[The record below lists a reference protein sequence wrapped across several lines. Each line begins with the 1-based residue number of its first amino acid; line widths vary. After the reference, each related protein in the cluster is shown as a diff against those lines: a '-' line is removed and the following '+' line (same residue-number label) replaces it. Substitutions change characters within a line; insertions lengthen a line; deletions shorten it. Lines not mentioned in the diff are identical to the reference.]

1 MDRYGMN
8 ETCEDEKSTRY
19 CKKKFKQC
27 KKSKVAE
34 MCQKTCG
41 LCHIPKNNN
50 PFNYFEAN
58 GVISLNDWIEKCEF
72 IMKAMN
78 VTNMMGR
85 EMNSTTY
92 TGYLLMSI
100 VNKTVRR

>member
-1 MDRYGMN
+1 MN
-8 ETCEDEKSTRY
+8 ETCKDEKSTRF
-19 CKKKFKQC
+19 CKQKAKKC
-27 KKSKVAE
+27 YKSKVAE

-50 PFNYFEAN
+50 PYNFFEEN